1 MRIKSFSDSAA
12 EKGDGYSR
20 RYYLTLTDGQQVKR
34 ALPDCSP
41 YSGHFRIRG
50 RGASADQ
57 WISAIKVPVHE
68 EPNQIINDGEELGWI
83 DRAEPH
89 RIRIDTL
96 AGGGQRLPDD
106 HNKLSKG

>member
-1 MRIKSFSDSAA
+1 LEPVLRIKSFSDPAA

-20 RYYLTLTDGQQVKR
+20 CYDLTLTDGQQVKR
-34 ALPDCSP
+34 ALPDRSP

-68 EPNQIINDGEELGWI
+68 EPNQIIKDGEKLG
-83 DRAEPH
+83 
-89 RIRIDTL
+89 
-96 AGGGQRLPDD
+96 G
-106 HNKLSKG
+106 K

>member
-1 MRIKSFSDSAA
+1 MRIKSFSDPAA

-34 ALPDCSP
+34 ALPECSP
-41 YSGHFRIRG
+41 CSGHFRIRG
-50 RGASADQ
+50 QGASADQ

-83 DRAEPH
+83 DGAEPH
-89 RIRIDTL
+89 RIRINVS
-96 AGGGQRLPDD
+96 AGAD
-106 HNKLSKG
+106 

>member
-1 MRIKSFSDSAA
+1 MRIKSFSDPAA

-20 RYYLTLTDGQQVKR
+20 RYYLTLTEGQQIKR

-50 RGASADQ
+50 QGASADQ
-57 WISAIKVPVHE
+57 WISAIKVPVRE
-68 EPNQIINDGEELGWI
+68 EPNQIINDGEKLGGI

-89 RIRIDTL
+89 RIRINVS
-96 AGGGQRLPDD
+96 AGAD
-106 HNKLSKG
+106 